1 MIKWVT
7 ILFIFCSCNAVKNIS
22 QRTQKIQLD
31 GSKSHAAPG
40 QQLTETRWSVVK
52 GDAEITNPN
61 SLTTTVIVKRN
72 TTFELWGKQTD
83 GQTGRDSMNVIIK

>member
-1 MIKWVT
+1 MIKWIT
-7 ILFIFCSCNAVKNIS
+7 ILIFCSCTTVKNRV
-22 QRTQKIQLD
+22 QTVQLD

-40 QQLTETRWSVVK
+40 QQLTETKWSVVK
-52 GDAEITNPN
+52 GEAEITNPN

>member
-1 MIKWVT
+1 VQT
-7 ILFIFCSCNAVKNIS
+7 V
-22 QRTQKIQLD
+22 QLD

-40 QQLTETRWSVVK
+40 QQLTQTKWTVIK
-52 GDAEITNPN
+52 GEAQITNPN